1 MGGRSMFKKIKRI
14 FVGNKDLP
22 AQVPVHEEEYVV
34 IGEEYSAYEIKDSE
48 EIPLPKNESPEEEA
62 TENVKVITKKIM
74 PRILTTRIKSP
85 DDFENIKEIVEHDL
99 IIINLE
105 EIPVEAIEKEFID
118 FKRYLETLGYS
129 LGRIGENIILAVK
142 SDVDI
147 DRYVS
152 GETTDK

>member
-1 MGGRSMFKKIKRI
+1 MFKKIKRI

-22 AQVPVHEEEYVV
+22 TQIPVHEEEYVV

-48 EIPLPKNESPEEEA
+48 EIPLPKKESLEEES
-62 TENVKVITKKIM
+62 EEKVKVITKKIM
-74 PRILTTRIKSP
+74 PRMLTTRIKSP
-85 DDFENIKEIVEHDL
+85 DDFENIKKIVEHDL

-105 EIPVEAIEKEFID
+105 EVPIEAIEKEFID
-118 FKRYLETLGYS
+118 FKRYLETLGYN
-129 LGRIGENIILAVK
+129 LGRIGENIVLAVK

-152 GETTDK
+152 EKPTEN